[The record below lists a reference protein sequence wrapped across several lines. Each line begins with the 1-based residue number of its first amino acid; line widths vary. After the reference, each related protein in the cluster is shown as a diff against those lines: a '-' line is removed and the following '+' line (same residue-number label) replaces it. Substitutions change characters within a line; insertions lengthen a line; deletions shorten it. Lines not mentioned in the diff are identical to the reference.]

1 MWRWTLIQ
9 WLDLKTCKFKLIV
22 VELTQT
28 GCLRLRW
35 KEILKPKGQQ
45 HTKTDKALQRF
56 IKTIDMKGFEM
67 TNWNKI
73 QKGGKEYLSAKGE
86 KMEQR
91 TRPCMLPY
99 KLRGSVVILPDKN
112 ELVHTFRQ
120 QSSFS
125 SLWAVTKGKY
135 PAFTVHSI
143 YSCREW
149 KSNQELRGTSPHRPE
164 SSAGILDH
172 IQGFVVCW
180 LVIYFSASANN
191 LSSPRNQ
198 MIYQQKLDF

>member
-86 KMEQR
+86 RMEQR

-99 KLRGSVVILPDKN
+99 KLRGSVVILPETRTNSYTHLGSKAHSHHC
-112 ELVHTFRQ
+112 ELLPRGSTQLLLYTLSTLAGSGRATRNSEEPVLTGQNLLQVSWTKFRA
-120 QSSFS
+120 
-125 SLWAVTKGKY
+125 L
-135 PAFTVHSI
+135 
-143 YSCREW
+143 
-149 KSNQELRGTSPHRPE
+149 
-164 SSAGILDH
+164 
-172 IQGFVVCW
+172 
-180 LVIYFSASANN
+180 
-191 LSSPRNQ
+191 
-198 MIYQQKLDF
+198 